1 MLKGH
6 CDKGGEDV
14 THLQNI
20 ILSYFTEIEL
30 NSIDNIKNWQILLD
44 PLVRDKLRCRCGELC
59 ENVIIQSIKLSNI
72 CLIEFDRKI
81 NDFLNFDE
89 QMFIRGQ
96 MYILKGLV
104 RHQVSHFM
112 CAVSNNGVWNYID
125 DLKDEILICL
135 HTCACLFLYRF
146 ASLDLGS
153 FKSSN

>member
-30 NSIDNIKNWQILLD
+30 NYIDNIKNWQILLD
-44 PLVRDKLRCRCGELC
+44 PLVLDKLRYRCGELC
-59 ENVIIQSIKLSNI
+59 ENVIIQSIKLPNI

-96 MYILKGLV
+96 
-104 RHQVSHFM
+104 R
-112 CAVSNNGVWNYID
+112 
-125 DLKDEILICL
+125 
-135 HTCACLFLYRF
+135 LF
-146 ASLDLGS
+146 
-153 FKSSN
+153 

>member
-1 MLKGH
+1 MW
-6 CDKGGEDV
+6 C

-20 ILSYFTEIEL
+20 ILNYFTEIEL

-96 MYILKGLV
+96 
-104 RHQVSHFM
+104 R
-112 CAVSNNGVWNYID
+112 
-125 DLKDEILICL
+125 
-135 HTCACLFLYRF
+135 LF
-146 ASLDLGS
+146 
-153 FKSSN
+153 

>member
-1 MLKGH
+1 MW
-6 CDKGGEDV
+6 C

-20 ILSYFTEIEL
+20 ILNYFTEIEL
-30 NSIDNIKNWQILLD
+30 NSIDNIKNWQILLV

-96 MYILKGLV
+96 
-104 RHQVSHFM
+104 R
-112 CAVSNNGVWNYID
+112 
-125 DLKDEILICL
+125 
-135 HTCACLFLYRF
+135 LF
-146 ASLDLGS
+146 
-153 FKSSN
+153 